1 MTTTSSN
8 RRLNGRRES
17 STIPTPRIHS
27 SIDTNSKL
35 SNTRRSKKI
44 ILDSNEIILEP
55 QLNNKNVNHYIS
67 PVPKISLNQSE
78 ELIKRKYTD
87 LLVNFFQTHQPTY
100 IFEPLRKEYYWTDE
114 PFDDEK
120 ITRLEK
126 YV

>member
-67 PVPKISLNQSE
+67 PLPEISLNQSE